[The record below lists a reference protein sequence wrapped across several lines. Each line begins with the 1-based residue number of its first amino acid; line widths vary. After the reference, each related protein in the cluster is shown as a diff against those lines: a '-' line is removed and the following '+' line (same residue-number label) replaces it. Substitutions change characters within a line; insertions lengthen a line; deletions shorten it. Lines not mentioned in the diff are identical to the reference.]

1 MTYEDKL
8 LTYQEGT
15 VGAMQLLHEKA
26 MEEFSTN
33 VDLWEKAS
41 R

>member
-1 MTYEDKL
+1 
-8 LTYQEGT
+8 
-15 VGAMQLLHEKA
+15 

-41 R
+41 RLAEHRLAKFKGEA